1 MAKTPAWK
9 TAESLAKAANKATGK
24 NKKILQIRLNEFMKT
39 DDDEFNGITHI
50 TNTGGM
56 GINIDEANEQVKY
69 TIFTIAPFT
78 L

>member
-1 MAKTPAWK
+1 MVSIEQE
-9 TAESLAKAANKATGK
+9 TASISFDMEGDPYFMVGDTAYY
-24 NKKILQIRLNEFMKT
+24 LNEFMKT
-39 DDDEFNGITHI
+39 EGEYDGITSI

>member
-1 MAKTPAWK
+1 MVSIEQE
-9 TAESLAKAANKATGK
+9 TANISFDMEGDPYFMVGDTAYY
-24 NKKILQIRLNEFMKT
+24 LNEFMKT
-39 DDDEFNGITHI
+39 DDDEFDGITHI

-69 TIFTIAPFT
+69 TIFTIAPFA

>member
-1 MAKTPAWK
+1 MILEKELASISFDMEGDPYFMVGD
-9 TAESLAKAANKATGK
+9 TAYY
-24 NKKILQIRLNEFMKT
+24 LNEFMKT
-39 DDDEFNGITHI
+39 DDDEFDGITHI

-69 TIFTIAPFT
+69 TIFTIAPFA

>member
-1 MAKTPAWK
+1 MISIEQEIASISFDMEGDPYFMVGDIAYY
-9 TAESLAKAANKATGK
+9 
-24 NKKILQIRLNEFMKT
+24 LNEFMKT
-39 DDDEFNGITHI
+39 DDDEFDGITHI